1 MNDKPKFVDNGDGTI
16 QDNLSNIAWCKKDS
30 MQIFGDWANFE
41 EALAFIDE
49 LNKKDHLGFHD
60 WRMPEK
66 DEIEKLYDPDMVL
79 QARSNQE
86 VHISD
91 LFESGGG
98 NGSWCLPFDQQAAF
112 YFSYQSGISQT
123 YDKDFTQGY
132 VRPVRLWPDD

>member
-1 MNDKPKFVDNGDGTI
+1 MSDQPKFVDNGDGTI
-16 QDNLSNIAWCKKDS
+16 QDNLSNIAWSRKDS
-30 MQIFGDWANFE
+30 IQIFGDWANFE

-49 LNKKDHLGFHD
+49 LNKKDYLGFHD

-66 DEIEKLYDPDMVL
+66 EEIEKLFDPEMVL

-86 VHISD
+86 VHISN
-91 LFESGGG
+91 LFEPGGG

>member
-1 MNDKPKFVDNGDGTI
+1 MNDKPNFVDNGDGTI
-16 QDNLSNIAWCKKDS
+16 QDNLSNIAWSKKDS
-30 MQIFGDWANFE
+30 IHIEGDWVNFE
-41 EALAFIDE
+41 EALALIDE
-49 LNKKDHLGFHD
+49 LNKKDYLGFHD

-66 DEIEKLYDPDMVL
+66 EEIEKLYDPDMVL

-86 VHISD
+86 VHISN
-91 LFESGGG
+91 LFEPGGG

-132 VRPVRLWPDD
+132 LRPVRLWPDD